1 MLVSFTKHGKG
12 SQNPRRDAKK
22 AVGYLMS
29 EHDHTGAE
37 RAVAPQMMSGNPD
50 DWCQIVGEGNHAGRY
65 TSGSLNF
72 AEANLP
78 DDQLNRIIEDFERAL
93 LPGLEPDQYSSVWV
107 KHEDKGRTEL
117 HFLVAGEELRTGKRL
132 NAYYH
137 SADMPR
143 IDAWKDAIN
152 AEYDFI
158 DPNAPSKKSAVNLA
172 KKLPKQKR
180 EAVEFLTDH
189 ISERYE
195 AGAINSRDDV
205 IEELKTMGLEIARQT
220 PSSISIKNPE
230 GGQNIRLKGAFYEKE
245 FARADDSATVRIR
258 QAEAGYNEART
269 ERAKEARERYERMHQ
284 KRAEDNARRYQKDS
298 PSENLGA
305 INNNG
310 FIAGDSVGRGRDA
323 LHARHG
329 IGRKTPDPLRPDF
342 MRKRGGIRRSER
354 VPADEIT
361 TTKEKDDGKNRRSND
376 AYFDRIYREKRKRI
390 AESSRRYETLDE
402 LLRKGRERAGKA
414 DERERKL
421 DRVRSAIDTH
431 NKEMTKQKKKSTGL
445 DLS

>member
-1 MLVSFTKHGKG
+1 MLVSFTPHGKG

-22 AVGYLMS
+22 AVGYLLS
-29 EHDHTGAE
+29 EHDHTGTE
-37 RAVAPQMMSGNPD
+37 RAVAPVLMQGNAS

-72 AEANLP
+72 AESNLP
-78 DDQLNRIIEDFERAL
+78 DDTLQSIIEDFERAL
-93 LPGLEPDQYSSVWV
+93 LPGLDPDQYSSLWV

-117 HFLVAGEELRTGKRL
+117 HFIVAGEELRTGKRL

-230 GGQNIRLKGAFYEKE
+230 GGQNIRLKGAFYEKK
-245 FARADDSATVRIR
+245 FARADDSATDRIR
-258 QAEAGYNEART
+258 QAEASYNETRT
-269 ERAKEARERYERMHQ
+269 ERAKEARECYERMHQ
-284 KRAEDNARRYQKDS
+284 KRAEDNARRYQKN
-298 PSENLGA
+298 PANQNTHR

-310 FIAGDSVGRGRDA
+310 FIAGNSDRRRRSD
-323 LHARHG
+323 LSERHDTG
-329 IGRKTPDPLRPDF
+329 SKTPDPFRPDF
-342 MRKRGGIRRSER
+342 MRKRRRTGQPER
-354 VPADEIT
+354 VPADEI
-361 TTKEKDDGKNRRSND
+361 TTKEKDDGKNRRSNN

-390 AESSRRYETLDE
+390 AESSRRHETLDGI
-402 LLRKGRERAGKA
+402 LRKVSKRAGEA
-414 DERERKL
+414 VERERKL

-431 NKEMTKQKKKSTGL
+431 NRKMTKQKKKSAGF

>member
-1 MLVSFTKHGKG
+1 MLVSFTPHGKG

-29 EHDHTGAE
+29 EHDHTGTE
-37 RAVAPQMMSGNPD
+37 RAVAPVLMSGNPT

-72 AEANLP
+72 EEN
-78 DDQLNRIIEDFERAL
+78 QLSDEILNEVMEDFERAL
-93 LPGLEPDQYSSVWV
+93 LPGLDPDQYSILWV

-117 HFLVAGEELRTGKRL
+117 HFIVAGEELRTGNRL

-137 SADMPR
+137 QADMPR
-143 IDAWKDAIN
+143 IDAWKNAIN
-152 AEYDFI
+152 AEYGFS
-158 DPNAPSKKSAVNLA
+158 DPNDPEKKRAYSLSKRLPENRKERIA
-172 KKLPKQKR
+172 K
-180 EAVEFLTDH
+180 
-189 ISERYE
+189 
-195 AGAINSRDDV
+195 INDAMAEKYAMGLVTNRRDV
-205 IEELKTMGLEIARQT
+205 LEELKRENLKVVKEYKNM
-220 PSSISIKNPE
+220 ISIADPK
-230 GGQNIRLKGAFYEKE
+230 GGKNIRLKGVIYEEGFKSHDY
-245 FARADDSATVRIR
+245 ARNGSATVYERTER
-258 QAEAGYNEART
+258 ARE
-269 ERAKEARERYERMHQ
+269 ERAKEARSIYEELHG
-284 KRAEDNARRYQKDS
+284 KRRIDNEKRYQKNPTNQNTHS
-298 PSENLGA
+298 

-310 FIAGDSVGRGRDA
+310 FDLGNVSGRGRDA

-329 IGRKTPDPLRPDF
+329 IGSKTSDPLRPDF

-361 TTKEKDDGKNRRSND
+361 TTKEKENGKNRRSND

-390 AESSRRYETLDE
+390 AESAGRHETLDE
-402 LLRKGRERAGKA
+402 LLRKNSKRAGEA
-414 DERERKL
+414 VERERKL